1 MTDSLQKGYIMPA
14 FDLYTVI
21 AQGIGIIAMV
31 LAYFIYSARTR
42 KTLITLKFISNAL
55 WAAHYF
61 MLGAVPGAVMNVI
74 NMGRETVFQFKT
86 SKKWA
91 QTPIWVVVFIVI
103 NVSST
108 VLSWQGW
115 QSALPALGASIAV
128 IGLWCA
134 KPMTIRLFSLPSTTC
149 WLIYAIMS
157 GTVSGIICNVIQLAA
172 IFVGLLRDIKER
184 RYAKTAEKEET
195 VPSETASE

>member
-1 MTDSLQKGYIMPA
+1 MPE
-14 FDLYTVI
+14 FDLYTFV
-21 AQGIGIIAMV
+21 AQGIGVIAMI

-61 MLGAVPGAVMNVI
+61 MLGAIPGAVMNVI
-74 NMGRETVFQFKT
+74 NMGRETVFQCKT

-91 QTPIWVVVFIVI
+91 QTPIWVGVFIII

-134 KPMTIRLFSLPSTTC
+134 SPMTIRLFSLPSTTC
-149 WLIYAIMS
+149 WLIYAAMS
-157 GTVSGIICNVIQLAA
+157 GTVSGIICNVIQLIA
-172 IFVGLLRDIKER
+172 IFVGLFRDIKER
-184 RYAKTAEKEET
+184 KHAKNKEA
-195 VPSETASE
+195 VPNETASE